1 MTTAVIMQRAK
12 AAPVLDFEL
21 VRRGFLYF
29 AIVMGVVAPFTREPI
44 VTIGGALVPWII
56 IKIIGTPTM
65 PAAVLYLFLWQWMQI
80 YTRVPV
86 AWIDKETLGGG
97 LYGPDVARAYW
108 YMLASLVTMAI
119 AFRMV
124 LSRARPPTRAQ
135 LTAHYKWQLND
146 VLMIYAASFVA
157 SMGSAFLIRASPGL
171 AQVLDAVARL
181 KVVGLMMLFIYCI
194 STGRGIKWVFLVV
207 LFEVAIGF
215 TGFLSDFRAVF
226 IFLGIAAIAARVK
239 WKGSTTVGAVLGATV
254 LITLAL
260 FWTSVKSEYRVY
272 AAQSDESQEIKVP
285 LSERMSYLGRKALAP
300 QEINLSET
308 FYALLSRLAYVDIFG
323 SVISVQ
329 EASPEPQPMRQWTE
343 AIEHVTQP
351 RILFPNKP
359 ALSDTDVYMRL
370 ARAYSLETIRMGTS
384 ISVGYMAENF
394 ADMKFPGMLLG
405 LFVLGLLLAYVIK
418 IMLGFK
424 LPQIMIDGIVMG
436 FIFSMA
442 RDGVEVSLPKVLGGM
457 MLFFLVTLLMNKFL
471 FPRVVHFLDSRAA
484 IAAGNPKSSR
494 RRTR

>member
-1 MTTAVIMQRAK
+1 M
-12 AAPVLDFEL
+12 LDFEL

-29 AIVMGVVAPFTREPI
+29 AIVMGVVAPFTREPV
-44 VTIGGALVPWII
+44 VTIGGAIVPWVIV
-56 IKIIGTPTM
+56 KIIGTPNM
-65 PAAVLYLFLWQWMQI
+65 PAAALYLFIWQWMQV

-108 YMLASLVTMAI
+108 YMLASLVTMAV
-119 AFRMV
+119 AFRAV
-124 LSRARPPTRAQ
+124 LSRAKPPTRSQ

-146 VLMIYAASFVA
+146 VLLVYVASFGA
-157 SMGSAFLIRASPGL
+157 SMVSAFLIKASPGL

-181 KVVGLMMLFIYCI
+181 KVVGLMMVFIYCI
-194 STGRGIKWVFLVV
+194 STGRGMKWVAIVV

-226 IFLGIAAIAARVK
+226 IYLGIAAVAARVK
-239 WKGSTTVGAVLGATV
+239 WKGSTTVGALLAATV
-254 LITLAL
+254 LITLAI
-260 FWTSVKSEYRVY
+260 FWTSVKSDYRVY

-329 EASPEPQPMRQWTE
+329 EASPEPQAMRQWTE

-351 RILFPNKP
+351 RFLFPNKP

-370 ARAYSLETIRMGTS
+370 ARAYGLDAIRSGTS
-384 ISVGYMAENF
+384 ISVGYMGENF
-394 ADMKFPGMLLG
+394 ADLKFPGMLVGMFALG
-405 LFVLGLLLAYVIK
+405 LMLAGIIK
-418 IMLGFK
+418 VMLSFK
-424 LPQIMIDGIVMG
+424 LPQIMIDGIIMA

-457 MLFFLVTLLMNKFL
+457 MLFFVVTLLMNKFL
-471 FPRVVHFLDSRAA
+471 FPRVVHFLDNRAL
-484 IAAGNPKSSR
+484 AAAASPKSSR

>member
-1 MTTAVIMQRAK
+1 M
-12 AAPVLDFEL
+12 
-21 VRRGFLYF
+21 
-29 AIVMGVVAPFTREPI
+29 
-44 VTIGGALVPWII
+44 
-56 IKIIGTPTM
+56 
-65 PAAVLYLFLWQWMQI
+65 
-80 YTRVPV
+80 
-86 AWIDKETLGGG
+86 
-97 LYGPDVARAYW
+97 
-108 YMLASLVTMAI
+108 
-119 AFRMV
+119 
-124 LSRARPPTRAQ
+124 
-135 LTAHYKWQLND
+135 
-146 VLMIYAASFVA
+146 
-157 SMGSAFLIRASPGL
+157 
-171 AQVLDAVARL
+171 
-181 KVVGLMMLFIYCI
+181 
-194 STGRGIKWVFLVV
+194 
-207 LFEVAIGF
+207 
-215 TGFLSDFRAVF
+215 
-226 IFLGIAAIAARVK
+226 
-239 WKGSTTVGAVLGATV
+239 
-254 LITLAL
+254 
-260 FWTSVKSEYRVY
+260 
-272 AAQSDESQEIKVP
+272 
-285 LSERMSYLGRKALAP
+285 RKALAP

-442 RDGVEVSLPKVLGGM
+442 RDGVEVSLPKVLGG
-457 MLFFLVTLLMNKFL
+457 LGVAIISTSNGLLTDRQCAKKGVGGEVL
-471 FPRVVHFLDSRAA
+471 AYVW
-484 IAAGNPKSSR
+484 
-494 RRTR
+494 

>member
-12 AAPVLDFEL
+12 TAPVLDFEL

-108 YMLASLVTMAI
+108 YMLASLITMAI
-119 AFRMV
+119 AFRVV

-146 VLMIYAASFVA
+146 VLMIYAAAFVA
-157 SMGSAFLIRASPGL
+157 SMASAFLIRASPGL

-207 LFEVAIGF
+207 LFEIAIGF

-285 LSERMSYLGRKALAP
+285 LGERMSYLGRKALAP

-471 FPRVVHFLDSRAA
+471 FPRIVHFLDSRAA
-484 IAAGNPKSSR
+484 VAAGNPKSSL
-494 RRTR
+494 RRTP

>member
-1 MTTAVIMQRAK
+1 MTTAVILQRARP
-12 AAPVLDFEL
+12 APVLDFEL

-29 AIVMGVVAPFTREPI
+29 AIVMGVVAPFTREPV
-44 VTIGGALVPWII
+44 VTIGGAIVPWLIVRI
-56 IKIIGTPTM
+56 VGTPTM

-97 LYGPDVARAYW
+97 IYGPDVARAYW
-108 YMLASLVTMAI
+108 YMLASLLTMAL
-119 AFRMV
+119 AFRLV
-124 LSRARPPTRAQ
+124 LARVKPPTRSQ

-146 VLMIYAASFVA
+146 VLMIYAASFAA
-157 SMGSAFLIRASPGL
+157 SMASAFLIKLSPGL

-181 KVVGLMMLFIYCI
+181 KVIGLMMLFIYCI
-194 STGRGIKWVFLVV
+194 STGRGMKWVVIVV
-207 LFEVAIGF
+207 LFEVAVGF

-226 IFLGIAAIAARVK
+226 IYLGIAAVAARVK
-239 WKGSTTVGAVLGATV
+239 WKGSTTAGALIGATV
-254 LITLAL
+254 LITLAI
-260 FWTSVKSEYRVY
+260 FWTSVKTDYRSY

-285 LSERMSYLGRKALAP
+285 LGERMAYLGRKALAP
-300 QEINLSET
+300 QEIDLSDT

-323 SVISVQ
+323 SVIGVQ
-329 EASPEPQPMRQWTE
+329 EAAPEPQTMRQWTE

-351 RILFPNKP
+351 RFLFPNKA

-370 ARAYSLETIRMGTS
+370 ARAYSLEFARAGTS

-394 ADMKFPGMLLG
+394 ADLKFPGMLLG
-405 LFVLGLLLAYVIK
+405 IFVLGLMLAFVIK
-418 IMLGFK
+418 VMLGFR

-457 MLFFLVTLLMNKFL
+457 MLFFMVTLLMNKFL

-484 IAAGNPKSSR
+484 AAGNPASSR